1 MSRLATA
8 PNRQNLNLI
17 SLVVMNPNLSP
28 FFAILLMFT
37 ISGCSTIMNIFGY
50 ETPEVRY
57 RTMNIENIS
66 LDDISLLFHFEI
78 DNPNRAG
85 VRLEEYH
92 YSLLINETDFL
103 TGSHRKQLEIASRSS
118 GQLSLPLTLSYREI
132 YESVSSVVRA
142 DSFSY
147 TLKTEVGV
155 VIPLY
160 GTRVI
165 PVEVQ
170 GTLPRLRMPRIA
182 FERFEVGSVSFSGVE
197 VTLVLRVTN
206 PNSLGMML
214 SDVNMAAVIGGHNL
228 AEIRM
233 DDLSVGSGD
242 EVLLP
247 LTFSMGLGSLA
258 SSVMDMLRGNQ
269 RFEYDIKGSGF
280 VRLDHPAFRERTRLP
295 FHLIGDY
302 RIGN

>member
-1 MSRLATA
+1 MTSKLF
-8 PNRQNLNLI
+8 PI
-17 SLVVMNPNLSP
+17 Y
-28 FFAILLMFT
+28 AILLMLL

-50 ETPEVRY
+50 ENPEVRY

-66 LDDISLLFHFEI
+66 LDDISLMFHFDI

-92 YSLLINETDFL
+92 YSLLINDRDFL
-103 TGSHRKQLEIASRSS
+103 TGSHRNQLEIASRSK
-118 GQLSLPLTLSYREI
+118 GQLSLPLTLTYRDI

-155 VIPLY
+155 EIPFY
-160 GTRVI
+160 GIRVI

-182 FERFEVGSVSFSGVE
+182 FERFDVGSFSFSGVE

-206 PNSLGMML
+206 PNSMGMML
-214 SDVNMAAVIGGHNL
+214 SDVNMAAAIGGHNL
-228 AEIRM
+228 AEIKL
-233 DDLSVGSGD
+233 DDISVGSGD
-242 EVLLP
+242 QALVP
-247 LTFSMGLGSLA
+247 VRFSMGLGSLA
-258 SSVMDMLRGNQ
+258 SSVLDMLRGNQ
-269 RFEYDIKGSGF
+269 RFEYDIKGAGF
-280 VRLDHPAFRERTRLP
+280 VKLDHPAFKDRKQLP

-302 RIGN
+302 RIGS